1 MAGVEEGRARHRAL
15 GTAIESAAIIA
26 PAPRPQQRPARIAA
40 AFSGKDQYDFLLGDG
55 VEPGTLQR
63 ARAEAHRCGVAVH
76 EALLAEGALSP
87 EAYAAAL
94 AGCLGVPLAGWRT
107 VFDLGSAEEGDLDGA
122 GLPARIAGRPVRVL
136 CAESGTPY
144 AVCER
149 VAALLARGLDVAL
162 APRFRIEAA
171 LERQFRAARM
181 EEAVRGL
188 YRRRPA
194 SSAGGTMIWTWQLVA
209 AAIAVGL
216 VIGGMSTAPEATIG
230 ALAGVAALPFLC
242 VTLLRLAAL
251 REVVF
256 AARAGRRAA
265 GRSLPALDD
274 RQLPVYSVLVPLFR
288 EANVLADLV
297 RALGALDYPR
307 AKLEVLLILEACDL
321 ETQAALLALGPPPG
335 FRTVIVPDGQPRT
348 KPKALNYA
356 LQFARGEY
364 VVVYD
369 AEDRPQP
376 DQLRRALET
385 FRRHPPDL
393 GCVQAQLNI
402 YNARASWFTRQ
413 FTVEYSA
420 LFDGILPA
428 LARMRLPVPLGGTS
442 NHFPRDVLVAAGGWD
457 PFNVTEDA
465 DLGFRLARQ
474 GWRTTV
480 LASTTWEEAPVGFG
494 QWLGQRSRWL
504 KGWMQT
510 YLVHTRRPWRLGAEL
525 GVRGALGFHAVMG
538 GLVLSALVHP
548 LFYVLLAWH
557 ALSGELFAPADT
569 FAGAALW
576 TIAWVNLA
584 AGYLMSIWVGAWSA
598 LRRGQPRLALS
609 ALLMPLCWLLVS
621 AAAYRAL
628 WQLARDPYFWEKT
641 EHGALPAASPIPASA
656 TRAPL
661 PGDQAKRCG
670 SQSPVP

>member
-1 MAGVEEGRARHRAL
+1 M
-15 GTAIESAAIIA
+15 TTESTAIIA
-26 PAPRPQQRPARIAA
+26 PALRRQQRPRGVAA
-40 AFSGKDQYDFLLGDG
+40 GFSGQDQYDFLLDG
-55 VEPGTLQR
+55 AVDAETLQR
-63 ARAEAHRCGVAVH
+63 ARAEAQHCGVAIH

-87 EAYAAAL
+87 AAYAAAL
-94 AGCLGVPLAGWRT
+94 ADRLGVPLAGWRT
-107 VFDLGSAEEGDLDGA
+107 MFDRGNAQPGDADAG
-122 GLPARIAGRPVRVL
+122 GLPARIAGKPVRVL

-144 AVCER
+144 ALCER
-149 VAALLARGLDVAL
+149 VAALLTRGLDVAL

-171 LERQFRAARM
+171 LERSLRAGRM

-216 VIGGMSTAPEATIG
+216 VIGGFSMSPEATIG
-230 ALAGVAALPFLC
+230 ALAGLAALPFLC

-251 REVVF
+251 REVAF
-256 AARAGRRAA
+256 AAPRGRASRRRAGQ
-265 GRSLPALDD
+265 SLPALTD
-274 RQLPVYSVLVPLFR
+274 RQLPVYSVLVPLLH

-297 RALGALDYPR
+297 RAMEALDYPR
-307 AKLEVLLILEACDL
+307 AKLDVLLILEESDL

-335 FRTVIVPDGQPRT
+335 FRTVIVPDGEPRT

-356 LQFARGEY
+356 LQLARGEY

-376 DQLRRALET
+376 DQLQRALET
-385 FRRHPPDL
+385 FRRHAPDL

-428 LARMRLPVPLGGTS
+428 LARLRLPVPLGGTS
-442 NHFPRDVLVAAGGWD
+442 NHFPREVLAAAGGWD

-465 DLGFRLARQ
+465 DLGFRLARE

-480 LASTTWEEAPVGFG
+480 LASTTWEEAPVAFG
-494 QWLGQRSRWL
+494 QWFRQRSRWL

-510 YLVHTRRPWRLGAEL
+510 YLVHTRRPWRLSAEL
-525 GVRGALGFHAVMG
+525 GVRGALGLHAVMG

-548 LFYVLLAWH
+548 LFYLLLAWH
-557 ALSGELFAPADT
+557 ALAGELLAPADSL
-569 FAGAALW
+569 AGAALW
-576 TIAWVNLA
+576 TIAWINLV
-584 AGYLMSIWVGAWSA
+584 AGYLMSICVGAWSA

-609 ALLMPLCWLLVS
+609 ALFMPLCWLLVS

-628 WQLARDPYFWEKT
+628 WQLARNPYFWDKT
-641 EHGALPAASPIPASA
+641 EHGA
-656 TRAPL
+656 R
-661 PGDQAKRCG
+661 PG
-670 SQSPVP
+670 SPVRGR